1 MIIFPVNESLCFK
14 KFNRNNIIDMNTIFY
29 ECLSLKES
37 EFSNF
42 ITNNVED
49 MNNMFNECLSLV
61 K

>member
-1 MIIFPVNESLCFK
+1 
-14 KFNRNNIIDMNTIFY
+14 MNTIFY